1 MKAVQTQVAGKRK
14 VNSWIEKC
22 VGNAA
27 VVYSRDTS
35 DRLTDLAGTLL
46 IMCIS
51 VYFTVGGYLFYRDF
65 VLSE

>member
-1 MKAVQTQVAGKRK
+1 MKADQVKATDKPKDGF
-14 VNSWIEKC
+14 WIEKC

-27 VVYSRDTS
+27 VIYSKDTT
-35 DRLTDLAGTLL
+35 DRLTDLAGALL

-51 VYFTVGGYLFYRDF
+51 VYFTVGGYLFYREI